1 MADSVAALR
10 EAGAIIPDQTTEIG
24 RRISFTIG
32 HDGSL
37 GDSISYEASGLPR
50 RAYFDPITLTF
61 SWIPIA
67 GQEGTWVVTFIAT
80 DHRGLAV
87 SIPVRIRVAPHASSK
102 SGLDAEKLRRIIDL
116 DAGKASSARAKS

>member
-1 MADSVAALR
+1 MSKRKTRGSTMADSTALR
-10 EAGAIIPDQTTEIG
+10 PEVTTLIPDQTTEIG

-32 HDGSL
+32 HDRSS

-80 DHRGLAV
+80 DHSGLTV
-87 SIPVRIRVAPHASSK
+87 SIPVHIRVT
-102 SGLDAEKLRRIIDL
+102 
-116 DAGKASSARAKS
+116 